1 MTKTTRASAYDVI
14 GTNQASVDAAAKK
27 TARRAGR
34 AEREL
39 ISGPDTVRRVGNYV
53 RLLARI
59 EASTGGKFREAL
71 DARPEV
77 EQWGDVAREVF
88 GEFYGFGTT
97 EVAETEAPAGST
109 WVRKMF
115 EEASALPE
123 WHEAKT
129 RAEGDAWATGLC
141 AAATLASLKF
151 ELPAPEKSAAAVQDQ
166 VDFLE
171 GVMNDEGMTSPA
183 HLRRLGAARKA
194 LAEATAQDQA
204 AADAIGSNGS
214 AIRDALRKALAP
226 ALEEIR
232 TAQAAMEGLGG
243 GRTAGKGLGNGLRV
257 VGPTAEL
264 RAALARSPKLA
275 RVAKLAGRLRATAAQ
290 KQRTRT
296 QYAREELADVS
307 AGSDVSRLLP
317 SELMMLGDEDTEALL
332 YRRLLEGSAL
342 QYELRGK
349 EKLQEGPIVMALD
362 ESGSM
367 RGSRDEWSKACAIA
381 LIEVAARQ
389 NRPVALVHF
398 DGAVRHV
405 DIVNKPRAGVAAT
418 FLAEMAERFSG
429 GGTDIAAA
437 LDYSI
442 GLVSKFPE
450 GKTLRKADII
460 LVSDGLDGSRTAIE
474 ASIASADKAGIA
486 IHGLAIGARF
496 PSWMKLASTTE
507 MDDSD
512 LCGSTEKVH
521 TIFSI

>member
-1 MTKTTRASAYDVI
+1 MKTARPSAYDVI
-14 GTNQASVDAAAKK
+14 GTNQASVNAAATK
-27 TARRAGR
+27 TFRRAGR

-39 ISGPDTVRRVGNYV
+39 ASGPDTVRRVGNYV
-53 RLLARI
+53 RQLAKI
-59 EASTGGKFREAL
+59 EAGTGGKFREAL

-77 EQWGDVAREVF
+77 EQWGDLAREIF

-97 EVAETEAPAGST
+97 EVDESNAPAGSK
-109 WVRKMF
+109 WVRKLF

-123 WHEAKT
+123 WHEAKQ

-141 AAATLASLKF
+141 AAATLTSLKF
-151 ELPAPEKSAAAVQDQ
+151 EAPAPEKSAASIQDQ

-194 LAEATAQDQA
+194 LTEATAQDDA
-204 AADAIGSNGS
+204 AADAIGSAGS
-214 AIRDALRKALAP
+214 AIRDSLRRALAP

-243 GRTAGKGLGNGLRV
+243 GRMAGKGLGTGLKV

-264 RAALARSPKLA
+264 RAALARSSKLA

-307 AGSDVSRLLP
+307 AGSDVPRLLP
-317 SELMMLGDEDTEALL
+317 SELMMLGDEEAEALL

-381 LIEVAARQ
+381 LIEIASRQ
-389 NRPVALVHF
+389 GRPFALVHF

-405 DIVNKPRAGVAAT
+405 DIVNKPRSGVTAD
-418 FLAEMAERFSG
+418 FLREMVERFSG
-429 GGTDIAAA
+429 GGTDIAEA
-437 LDYSI
+437 LNYSI
-442 GLVSKFPE
+442 GLVAKFPE

-460 LVSDGLDGSRTAIE
+460 LVSDGLDGDRNGVCDALALAE
-474 ASIASADKAGIA
+474 QKGIA
-486 IHGLAIGARF
+486 VHGLAIGAKF
-496 PSWMKLASTTE
+496 PSWMKLSSTTE
-507 MDDSD
+507 MGDAD
-512 LCGSTEKVH
+512 LSGSTDKVN